1 MSIFLYDDC
10 LLSEMTLAG
19 NVWMLVFTDPPRL
32 TCITPT
38 AINKELSSTEEL
50 NFDSDTGWKAAMATF
65 CSVFQKVL
73 MSEWNGGTLIV
84 LDEARGGWCADL
96 MGKWSRPKCWTTPFT
111 VVEKDFRYCKRDRMA
126 CEWRMLLWH
135 SYFEWIGQIDNLNAI
150 FRCTTCVLLPS
161 VFKLNGSVSSL
172 FVTNDTV
179 GQGCSWLR
187 WINGTSQNHA
197 MIVHRKNLILGRF
210 PTRTFTLKN
219 LYQMGI

>member
-10 LLSEMTLAG
+10 LLCEMTLAG

-65 CSVFQKVL
+65 CLVVSFIKYRCQ
-73 MSEWNGGTLIV
+73 NGLTLV

-135 SYFEWIGQIDNLNAI
+135 SYFEWIGHLDNLNAI
-150 FRCTTCVLLPS
+150 LRCTTCVLLLS

-179 GQGCSWLR
+179 GQGCSWLTC
-187 WINGTSQNHA
+187 INGTSQNHA